1 MEVNML
7 RRRKHANDGWNHR
20 RLRNYEW
27 ERAMQA
33 LRNAALILVL
43 GFMVL
48 GFAFGNAWN
57 Q

>member
-1 MEVNML
+1 M
-7 RRRKHANDGWNHR
+7 RRRRQTDGGWNHR

-33 LRNAALILVL
+33 LRNAALILV
-43 GFMVL
+43 MVSVAL
-48 GFAFGNAWN
+48 SYAFGIAWN

>member
-1 MEVNML
+1 MEVIMMRL
-7 RRRKHANDGWNHR
+7 RKQTDGGWNHR

-43 GFMVL
+43 GFVVL

-57 Q
+57 H